1 MDRETRWVTVLGV
14 TESDTTERLMYKTT
28 QKKKK
33 EKGYEK
39 NSEEIIVENF
49 PNME

>member
-28 QKKKK
+28 QKKKRK
-33 EKGYEK
+33 RKGMRK
-39 NSEEIIVENF
+39 ILKRL
-49 PNME
+49 